1 MKKQFALLALLC
13 WAAFSIPA
21 YAQIKTPQPSP
32 TATVKQD
39 VGLGSMEVVY
49 SRPSAKGRK
58 IFGELVPFNE
68 LWRTGANGSTKVT
81 FTDDVKVGG
90 VALPKGTYALYTTP
104 GAKEWSIV
112 FYKNTKFG
120 GTPGKDYLESDVAAK
135 FNVPVMPLR
144 DMVETFTI
152 GFSNL
157 RNNGADLDICW
168 EMTKVVVPIVMDVDT
183 KVMSDIKNQM
193 AGPSGDTYY
202 TAARYYYEEKKD
214 PKQALEWV
222 NKALSMNGEK
232 FWMLRLKANIQAEN
246 GQYKDAIMT
255 AERSTELAKADGNSD
270 YVRMN
275 DKSIGEWKMK
285 K

>member
-1 MKKQFALLALLC
+1 MQKQLCLLALLC
-13 WAAFSIPA
+13 WAAFAIPA
-21 YAQIKTPQPSP
+21 QAQIKTPQPSP
-32 TATVKQD
+32 TATLKQD
-39 VGLGSMEVVY
+39 VGLSSVEIVY

-81 FTDDVKVGG
+81 FSEDVKVGG

-104 GAKEWSIV
+104 GQKEWSIV

-120 GTPGKDYLESDVAAK
+120 GVPGKDYLESDVAAK
-135 FNVPVMPLR
+135 FNVPVVPLR

-152 GFSNL
+152 GLSNL

-168 EMTKVVVPIVMDVDT
+168 EMTKVVVPIMMDVDT
-183 KVMSDIKNQM
+183 KVLTDIKNQM

-202 TAARYYYEEKKD
+202 SAARYYYEEKKD

-232 FWMLRLKANIQAEN
+232 FWILRLKANILAESK
-246 GQYKDAIMT
+246 QYKDAIMT
-255 AERSTELAKADGNSD
+255 AERSTELAKAEGNSD

-275 DKSIGEWKMK
+275 DKSISEWKKM
-285 K
+285 